1 MRRFGKLIVA
11 AGVGVLAI
19 VAVTGVLAGPGG
31 LLRKQ
36 ADDSPPLAELEEVA
50 APDEP
55 VATPDSGRDDS
66 GKQEIVGDV
75 IACAVGEDTRFR
87 FEHGDGEFDVTGF
100 LESLGDGT
108 VAVMGPDGVVDA
120 AIHTDIRVKDAPR
133 AGEPARVRGM
143 LAADGGR
150 LALEIKSACDRSAT
164 AGVCDR
170 GPGEPGDLRLEIE
183 DGEVDIQ
190 RGGVLSYA
198 EGMLEVETGIG
209 PLMVI
214 MDAGTEVDGDL
225 SLATEVRVKGTMMD
239 GSSVLA
245 DEVKALCPEAA
256 HNAGAA
262 DDDDREDGRH
272 GRGHNDDDD
281 DDDDEGRGNGRDVED
296 ED

>member
-36 ADDSPPLAELEEVA
+36 ADVSPPPAELEEVV

-55 VATPDSGRDDS
+55 VASPASGTEDV
-66 GKQEIVGDV
+66 GEQEIVGEV
-75 IACAVGEDTRFR
+75 IVCAAGENTRFR
-87 FEHGDGEFDVTGF
+87 VRDEGDEFEVTG
-100 LESLGDGT
+100 LLMSLDGT
-108 VAVMGPDGVVDA
+108 AVIVTGPGGDWTAALTVGTELRGALQPGDPVKVEGSIMSDGSLA
-120 AIHTDIRVKDAPR
+120 AREV
-133 AGEPARVRGM
+133 EPA
-143 LAADGGR
+143 
-150 LALEIKSACDRSAT
+150 CDDVVS
-164 AGVCDR
+164 AGVCDH
-170 GPGEPGDLRLEIE
+170 GPGEPGDLRIKT
-183 DGEVDIQ
+183 DGGEVDIQ
-190 RGGVLSYA
+190 RGGVLSYS

-245 DEVKALCPEAA
+245 DEVKALCPHAA
-256 HNAGAA
+256 HNAGAPED
-262 DDDDREDGRH
+262 DDDDREDGRNR
-272 GRGHNDDDD
+272 RGHN